1 MAGRGES
8 GDMAEKSE
16 EVSADISGTA
26 EGIIRDS
33 PPNPIKPEETD
44 KGREWGRN
52 PTTARN

>member
-33 PPNPIKPEETD
+33 PPNPMKLMVLLYQRLRTQP
-44 KGREWGRN
+44 GYHR
-52 PTTARN
+52 AF